1 MCDFLPEYIHDE
13 FEVPFAFECHS
24 VPWHYI
30 LRWWNYQRD
39 NGTEIFM
46 TVMNRERRRLQVESR
61 LAQDRE
67 AVETEDVRD
76 VHHHA

>member
-13 FEVPFAFECHS
+13 FEVPFGFERHS
-24 VPWHYI
+24 VPWYYI